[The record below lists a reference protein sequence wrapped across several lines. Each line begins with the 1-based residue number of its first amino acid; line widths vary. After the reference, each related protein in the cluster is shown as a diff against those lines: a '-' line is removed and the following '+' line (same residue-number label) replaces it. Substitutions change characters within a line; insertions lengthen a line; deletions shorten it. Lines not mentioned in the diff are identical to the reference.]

1 MNRLLLAPALALT
14 APATL
19 WAQTAADTTTTG
31 APAPD
36 TTAHV
41 TLGGFVDGY
50 YAYDFG
56 RPPGRT
62 RAFTTQAAQHDELA
76 VNLAFVEARY
86 SATRVRARIA
96 LQAGT
101 SVQANY
107 AAEPDSLAGTT
118 NFLPL
123 VQEATAGF
131 QAAPSLWIDGGI
143 FLSHIGSEGWIS
155 SDNPTYT
162 RSLVAE
168 YSPYYE
174 AGVKA
179 TWQATPALV
188 AQFDVVNGWQ
198 NITENNGGKAAGVRL
213 DLAASPRVTLSYANF
228 VGREASAATGEQG
241 TRIYN
246 DVSAKWTA
254 GTSVVIGTV
263 DVGTEGGDTWY
274 GASLVGRTPV
284 TPKVMVNGRVE
295 RFDDSE
301 GVVAPGLRT
310 WGASAGVD
318 VSPVPNVFWR
328 TELRSLFGAQ
338 DAVFP
343 SRDAAGGLSKSNT
356 VVVTSLAVHF

>member
-1 MNRLLLAPALALT
+1 MNRLLVAAGLALAAPAALA
-14 APATL
+14 AQAT
-19 WAQTAADTTTTG
+19 QQ
-31 APAPD
+31 PD
-36 TTAHV
+36 TSAHV

-56 RPPGRT
+56 RPPGRA
-62 RAFTTQAAQHDELA
+62 RVFTTQAARHDELA

-86 SATRVRARIA
+86 AAPQVRARIA

-143 FLSHIGSEGWIS
+143 FFSHIGSEGWIS

-162 RSLVAE
+162 RSLIAE

-179 TWQATPALV
+179 TWQAAPSLV
-188 AQFDVVNGWQ
+188 AQLDVVNGWQ

-213 DLAASPRVTLSYANF
+213 DWSVAPAVTLSYSNF

-241 TRIYN
+241 TRVYN
-246 DVSAKWTA
+246 DVSAKWAA
-254 GTSVVIGTV
+254 GAAVVTGTV
-263 DVGTEGGDTWY
+263 DVGRQSGDTWY
-274 GASLVGRTPV
+274 GASLLGRAPV
-284 TPKVMVNGRVE
+284 ASRVRVTGRVE
-295 RFDDSE
+295 RFDDPD

-318 VSPVPNVFWR
+318 VSPVPNVYWR
-328 TELRSLFGAQ
+328 TELRSLFGAH

-343 SRDAAGGLSKSNT
+343 SRGGDGGLSTSNT
-356 VVVTSLAVHF
+356 VIVTSLAVRF

>member
-1 MNRLLLAPALALT
+1 MKILLVAAACALA
-14 APATL
+14 APIGL
-19 WAQTAADTTTTG
+19 RAQSAQQ
-31 APAPD
+31 PD

-50 YAYDFG
+50 YAFDFG

-62 RAFTTQAAQHDELA
+62 RAFTTQASRHDELA
-76 VNLAFVEARY
+76 VNLAFVEAKY
-86 SATRVRARIA
+86 AAPRVRARIA

-131 QAAPSLWIDGGI
+131 QAAPALWIDAGI
-143 FLSHIGSEGWIS
+143 FFSHIGSEGWIS

-174 AGVKA
+174 TGVRA
-179 TWQATPALV
+179 TWQTSPALV
-188 AQFDVVNGWQ
+188 AQLDVVNGWQ
-198 NITENNGGKAAGVRL
+198 NISENVGGKAAGVRL
-213 DLAASPRVTLSYANF
+213 DWTAAPAVTLSYANF
-228 VGREASAATGEQG
+228 VGRETNAATGEQG
-241 TRIYN
+241 TRVYN

-254 GTSVVIGTV
+254 GSSVVIGTV
-263 DVGTEGGDTWY
+263 DVGTQSGDTWY
-274 GASLVGRTPV
+274 GASLLGRTAL
-284 TPKVMVNGRVE
+284 TPRVMVNGRVE
-295 RFDDSE
+295 RFDDPDA
-301 GVVAPGLRT
+301 VVAPGLRT
-310 WGASAGVD
+310 WGASAGLD

-328 TELRSLFGAQ
+328 TELRSLFGAH

-343 SRDAAGGLSKSNT
+343 SRDTSGGVSKSN
-356 VVVTSLAVHF
+356 VAVVTSLAVRF